1 MVKTL
6 GEKPSEIPENEYVI
20 EKIISTKIKNGKKYY
35 EVK

>member
-1 MVKTL
+1 MVKTS
-6 GEKPSEIPENEYVI
+6 PIAIEIPENEYVV